1 MHFLCLLKIRD
12 IQPLTL
18 DTGILEVAN
27 QIQTFW
33 PDKVILPMETSFS
46 QQYHLLVK
54 RLQQRLPKSDRAGE
68 NVQLGGQGPMS
79 SVFIRPEE

>member
-1 MHFLCLLKIRD
+1 
-12 IQPLTL
+12 
-18 DTGILEVAN
+18 
-27 QIQTFW
+27 
-33 PDKVILPMETSFS
+33 METSFS

-68 NVQLGGQGPMS
+68 NVQLRGQGLMP